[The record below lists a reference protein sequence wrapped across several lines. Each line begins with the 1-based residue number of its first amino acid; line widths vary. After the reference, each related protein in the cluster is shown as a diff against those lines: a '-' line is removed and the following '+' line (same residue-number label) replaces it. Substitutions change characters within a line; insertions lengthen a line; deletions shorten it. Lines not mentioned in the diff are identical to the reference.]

1 MTIRHFLNLA
11 DAGPEGVTAI
21 LEDARARKAARAE
34 KDFARS
40 DALRDDLA
48 ARGVDVMDGDP
59 LGWEWKLG

>member
-1 MTIRHFLNLA
+1 MIRLEIGEQLA
-11 DAGPEGVTAI
+11 ERAE
-21 LEDARARKAARAE
+21 ARKA

-48 ARGVDVMDGDP
+48 ARGVEVMDGDP